1 MTSDFFRTL
10 TTCAAA
16 AFVSTMLVAAA
27 ISMPGIA

>member
-16 AFVSTMLVAAA
+16 MFISSMLVAAA
-27 ISMPGIA
+27 TSMPMTL